1 MIITLIPIYV
11 WNGCPVAMDT
21 SLVEQFCWCHDPTV
35 LVCYQYT
42 KYHQI
47 LWGSISKLVWCLARI
62 TLKSPTFNH
71 VTSIKSF
78 YISTLYTTIPHQK
91 LNDSLTSR
99 YNYLVLGHEE
109 TYFVKEHSDSKNKY
123 SEDDIIKMLE
133 FLVDNIVVVFAG
145 KVFQQTVGIPM
156 GTN

>member
-62 TLKSPTFNH
+62 TLNHCAVIRSNCRTFCWLCSSGNELKKFSRVQWRKY
-71 VTSIKSF
+71 VTIVNIWVPFWVLINAVAHRKE
-78 YISTLYTTIPHQK
+78 
-91 LNDSLTSR
+91 DS
-99 YNYLVLGHEE
+99 V
-109 TYFVKEHSDSKNKY
+109 VQ
-123 SEDDIIKMLE
+123 
-133 FLVDNIVVVFAG
+133 NIVLYYWNSVSATIGGLAVW
-145 KVFQQTVGIPM
+145 
-156 GTN
+156 